1 MTILSK
7 NAIYCVCLTTDLVSE
22 LVENEIF
29 YRFIKIGI
37 SLAIR
42 CLDEEKPEDAQRTI
56 LKANAMLRDTLARQG
71 ITDEAITNY
80 LKTQEVAFAIRVG
93 LSAVGAD
100 PAVVGKEIVDFTQ
113 EQMQILR
120 DQQGDVFPNMPAG
133 EA

>member
-37 SLAIR
+37 GLAIR
-42 CLDEEKPEDAQRTI
+42 CLDAEKPEDAQRTI